1 MGRDFHT
8 LVKRSGIGRCTM
20 HDLRRTFVSHLAMAG
35 VNEAVVREL
44 AGHSSITTI
53 LRYYTS
59 IMPEALRAAQCRLPY
74 VDVLQDVS
82 DTYHEAQSPPKKK
95 EAETPSPALASA

>member
-1 MGRDFHT
+1 
-8 LVKRSGIGRCTM
+8 M

-44 AGHSSITTI
+44 AGHSSITTTLCSCTGI
-53 LRYYTS
+53 ISETLRD
-59 IMPEALRAAQCRLPY
+59 AQCRLPY

-82 DTYHEAQSPPKKK
+82 DTYHEAQSQ
-95 EAETPSPALASA
+95 PALRKRAGQDSNLRPPD